1 MSKSSDYWEKRQR
14 ERESKVFKTAKE
26 AEKAL
31 EIELLQA
38 KEEILSK
45 TNNLINTYMSET
57 EMSYAKAVRTLK
69 GKEYRVWQK
78 DIEGYLKD
86 LKKYKKV
93 NPEKYKE
100 IKLELET
107 LATRSRITRLEA
119 LKTQIDNTL
128 NKKSFEDEK
137 EIKKYVSSVYQS
149 SFESIQTDMGITGV
163 NTILPIEEIEKLIQY
178 PWSGENFS
186 ERIWNNRDDLSKT
199 LKSEITQ
206 AFIQGINPKE
216 IIKRVESRMGSS
228 HKNTVRLVRT
238 ELNYAMNQATKRTYE
253 DDEIEEYE
261 FLAEIDDMTSAVC
274 RGLHRQRFK
283 TKDAKVGVNY
293 PPMHPHCRST
303 TTPVIDYESI
313 GKNNTVKDS
322 ENNDIIKENTTKF
335 VEAKTIIE
343 ANKFAKNEIG
353 IQADYKGIDIKCANE
368 WNKGLYDM
376 KNKFPEIIDNIKFV
390 GSAQSRNAL
399 IKKELL
405 EYFKNDFLNKG
416 YSLEYSEQF
425 AKRNTKFLMAGLK
438 ATKREMASSL
448 SIKPEDI
455 HKKPY
460 LAILKKYEGIC
471 MNNKVFNNYDEITSD
486 KIEQVKLKWKPV
498 GCGTVKA
505 TFDHEFG
512 HQIDSFLKV
521 ENEKSIIKLAM
532 SKSNTDMRE
541 SLSGYANTDINE
553 FIAEGWSEYCNN
565 PNPREI
571 ANEIGKTIER
581 LWEKWKS

>member
-14 ERESKVFKTAKE
+14 EREAKVFKTAKE

-57 EMSYAKAVRTLK
+57 DMSYAKAVRILK

-119 LKTQIDNTL
+119 LKTQIDNVL
-128 NKKSFEDEK
+128 NKKTFEDEK

-149 SFESIQTDMGITGV
+149 SFENIQTDIGITGV

-206 AFIQGINPKE
+206 AFIQGVNPKE

-238 ELNYAMNQATKRTYE
+238 ELNYAMNQATKRAYE
-253 DDEIEEYE
+253 DDDIEEYE
-261 FLAEIDDMTSAVC
+261 FLAEIDDRTSAIC
-274 RGLHRQRFK
+274 KELHRQRFK

-313 GKNNTVKDS
+313 SKNNPVK
-322 ENNDIIKENTTKF
+322 ERKNNG
-335 VEAKTIIE
+335 IIE
-343 ANKFAKNEIG
+343 ENRRLLSTEEIVEEAQKFAKELEKNPDLLRYDNGEKYSDYLNRKLG
-353 IQADYKGIDIKCANE
+353 YDALPKVVSKEEFEKLSKGKTVLYRGVADMD
-368 WNKGLYDM
+368 D
-376 KNKFPEIIDNIKFV
+376 
-390 GSAQSRNAL
+390 
-399 IKKELL
+399 
-405 EYFKNDFLNKG
+405 
-416 YSLEYSEQF
+416 
-425 AKRNTKFLMAGLK
+425 LK
-438 ATKREMASSL
+438 ATDMVKQFKYGEFFAGRVLYGNGTYADPSKKEAEYYAFDTGDGNGEIMKMILKDNVKVVSYMDILTEYDKTGIKRE
-448 SIKPEDI
+448 I
-455 HKKPY
+455 
-460 LAILKKYEGIC
+460 ILKKKSEIEEYKNVLGDVANYASIKGYDVIALNGFHDKEHYVILNRG
-471 MNNKVFNNYDEITSD
+471 KVI
-486 KIEQVKLKWKPV
+486 IEK
-498 GCGTVKA
+498 
-505 TFDHEFG
+505 
-512 HQIDSFLKV
+512 
-521 ENEKSIIKLAM
+521 
-532 SKSNTDMRE
+532 
-541 SLSGYANTDINE
+541 
-553 FIAEGWSEYCNN
+553 
-565 PNPREI
+565 
-571 ANEIGKTIER
+571 
-581 LWEKWKS
+581 

>member
-14 ERESKVFKTAKE
+14 EREAKVFKTAKE

-31 EIELLQA
+31 EIELLHA
-38 KEEILSK
+38 KDEILSK
-45 TNNLINTYMSET
+45 INNLINNYMSET
-57 EMSYAKAVRTLK
+57 DVSYAKAVRTLK

-107 LATRSRITRLEA
+107 LATRSRVTRLEA
-119 LKTQIDNTL
+119 LKTQIDNEL

-137 EIKKYVSSVYQS
+137 EIKKYVSGVYQS

-186 ERIWNNRDDLSKT
+186 ERIWANRDDLSKT

-238 ELNYAMNQATKRTYE
+238 ELNYAMNQATKRAYE

-261 FLAEIDDMTSAVC
+261 FLAEIDDLTSTAC
-274 RGLHRQRFK
+274 RELHRQRFK

-313 GKNNTVKDS
+313 GK
-322 ENNDIIKENTTKF
+322 
-335 VEAKTIIE
+335 
-343 ANKFAKNEIG
+343 
-353 IQADYKGIDIKCANE
+353 
-368 WNKGLYDM
+368 
-376 KNKFPEIIDNIKFV
+376 
-390 GSAQSRNAL
+390 
-399 IKKELL
+399 KELSDAEERAIMKYKSPSMYQL
-405 EYFKNDFLNKG
+405 NDKLRSGIELNSEEKEWVKNLDSALKKIPKYEGDLVRTINLQGKNLNDFLWN
-416 YSLEYSEQF
+416 S
-425 AKRNTKFLMAGLK
+425 
-438 ATKREMASSL
+438 
-448 SIKPEDI
+448 
-455 HKKPY
+455 
-460 LAILKKYEGIC
+460 
-471 MNNKVFNNYDEITSD
+471 
-486 KIEQVKLKWKPV
+486 KI
-498 GCGTVKA
+498 G
-505 TFDHEFG
+505 
-512 HQIDSFLKV
+512 
-521 ENEKSIIKLAM
+521 NIIKYKSYVST
-532 SKSNTDMRE
+532 SKGQIYDKDMPIRIYIKKSKKARDISNFGLNEDEVLYERNCKFKILDVYLDE
-541 SLSGYANTDINE
+541 SNKYCLELEEVNE
-553 FIAEGWSEYCNN
+553 
-565 PNPREI
+565 
-571 ANEIGKTIER
+571 
-581 LWEKWKS
+581 

>member
-1 MSKSSDYWEKRQR
+1 MSKSSGYWEKRQR
-14 ERESKVFKTAKE
+14 EREAKVFKTAKE

-45 TNNLINTYMSET
+45 TNNLINNYMSET
-57 EMSYAKAVRTLK
+57 DMSYAKAVRTLK
-69 GKEYRVWQK
+69 GKEYGVWQK

-238 ELNYAMNQATKRTYE
+238 ELNYAMNQATKRAYE
-253 DDEIEEYE
+253 DDDIEEYE
-261 FLAEIDDMTSAVC
+261 FLAEIDDRTSAIC
-274 RGLHRQRFK
+274 KELHRQRFK

-322 ENNDIIKENTTKF
+322 ENNDIIEENRRLLST
-335 VEAKTIIE
+335 EEIIE
-343 ANKFAKNEIG
+343 EAQKFAKELEKNPDLLRYDNGEKYS
-353 IQADYKGIDIKCANE
+353 DY
-368 WNKGLYDM
+368 
-376 KNKFPEIIDNIKFV
+376 
-390 GSAQSRNAL
+390 
-399 IKKELL
+399 
-405 EYFKNDFLNKG
+405 LNKKLR
-416 YSLEYSEQF
+416 YDTLPKVVSKEEF
-425 AKRNTKFLMAGLK
+425 EK
-438 ATKREMASSL
+438 L
-448 SIKPEDI
+448 SK
-455 HKKPY
+455 
-460 LAILKKYEGIC
+460 
-471 MNNKVFNNYDEITSD
+471 
-486 KIEQVKLKWKPV
+486 
-498 GCGTVKA
+498 
-505 TFDHEFG
+505 
-512 HQIDSFLKV
+512 
-521 ENEKSIIKLAM
+521 
-532 SKSNTDMRE
+532 
-541 SLSGYANTDINE
+541 
-553 FIAEGWSEYCNN
+553 
-565 PNPREI
+565 
-571 ANEIGKTIER
+571 GKTILYRGVAEIDGFKAVDMVKQFKYGR
-581 LWEKWKS
+581 FFAGRGAYGHGTYADPNIEEAEYYAYDTADGNGKIMKMILKDNTKVVSYMDILTEYDKTGIKRNILLKKESEIKDYEKVLGDVANYASIKGYDAIALEGFHGKEHYVILNRGKVIIEK

>member
-14 ERESKVFKTAKE
+14 EREAKVFKTAKE

-57 EMSYAKAVRTLK
+57 EMSYAEAVRTLK

-78 DIEGYLKD
+78 DIEGYLND

-119 LKTQIDNTL
+119 LKTQIDNEL

-238 ELNYAMNQATKRTYE
+238 ELNYAMNQATKRAYE
-253 DDEIEEYE
+253 DDEIEEYK
-261 FLAEIDDMTSAVC
+261 FLAEIDDRTSAVC
-274 RGLHRQRFK
+274 KGLHRQRFK

-322 ENNDIIKENTTKF
+322 EENDIIKENRRLLST
-335 VEAKTIIE
+335 EEIIE
-343 ANKFAKNEIG
+343 EAQKFAKELEKNPDLLRRDSGEKYSDYLNRKLGYDALPKVVSKEEFKKLSEGKVVLYRGVAEIDGFKAADMVKQFKYGKFFAGKGWYGNGTYADPNIEEAEYYAFDTGDGNGKIMKMILKDNAKVVSYMDILTEYDKTG
-353 IQADYKGIDIKCANE
+353 IKR
-368 WNKGLYDM
+368 
-376 KNKFPEIIDNIKFV
+376 NI
-390 GSAQSRNAL
+390 L
-399 IKKELL
+399 LKKESEIKDYEKVLGDVAN
-405 EYFKNDFLNKG
+405 YASIKG
-416 YSLEYSEQF
+416 Y
-425 AKRNTKFLMAGLK
+425 
-438 ATKREMASSL
+438 
-448 SIKPEDI
+448 D
-455 HKKPY
+455 
-460 LAILKKYEGIC
+460 AI
-471 MNNKVFNNYDEITSD
+471 
-486 KIEQVKLKWKPV
+486 
-498 GCGTVKA
+498 A
-505 TFDHEFG
+505 
-512 HQIDSFLKV
+512 
-521 ENEKSIIKLAM
+521 
-532 SKSNTDMRE
+532 
-541 SLSGYANTDINE
+541 LSGFHDKDHYVILN
-553 FIAEGWSEYCNN
+553 
-565 PNPREI
+565 R
-571 ANEIGKTIER
+571 GKVIIE
-581 LWEKWKS
+581 K

>member
-14 ERESKVFKTAKE
+14 EREAKVFKTAKE

-69 GKEYRVWQK
+69 RKEYRVWQK
-78 DIEGYLKD
+78 DIEGYLND

-100 IKLELET
+100 IKLKLET

-119 LKTQIDNTL
+119 LKTQIDNEL

-186 ERIWNNRDDLSKT
+186 ERIWNNREDLSKT

-216 IIKRVESRMGSS
+216 IIKKVESRMGSS

-238 ELNYAMNQATKRTYE
+238 ELNYAMNQATKRAYE

-261 FLAEIDDMTSAVC
+261 FLAEIDDRTSAVC

-313 GKNNTVKDS
+313 GKEELTYDEERAIMKYKSPSMYELNDKLRSGTELSLEEKEWVKNLDSALKKMPYYEGTVTRCLKIDRV
-322 ENNDIIKENTTKF
+322 EELNKFLRLHKPKDIIVYPAYTSTSMGELYNPESQIILKINSTK
-335 VEAKTIIE
+335 ARDI
-343 ANKFAKNEIG
+343 
-353 IQADYKGIDIKCANE
+353 KGIGLNE
-368 WNKGLYDM
+368 DETLYER
-376 KNKFPEIIDNIKFV
+376 NCKFKVIEVVYNEEGKFEI
-390 GSAQSRNAL
+390 
-399 IKKELL
+399 EL
-405 EYFKNDFLNKG
+405 EELN
-416 YSLEYSEQF
+416 E
-425 AKRNTKFLMAGLK
+425 
-438 ATKREMASSL
+438 
-448 SIKPEDI
+448 
-455 HKKPY
+455 
-460 LAILKKYEGIC
+460 
-471 MNNKVFNNYDEITSD
+471 
-486 KIEQVKLKWKPV
+486 
-498 GCGTVKA
+498 
-505 TFDHEFG
+505 
-512 HQIDSFLKV
+512 
-521 ENEKSIIKLAM
+521 
-532 SKSNTDMRE
+532 
-541 SLSGYANTDINE
+541 
-553 FIAEGWSEYCNN
+553 
-565 PNPREI
+565 
-571 ANEIGKTIER
+571 
-581 LWEKWKS
+581 

>member
-14 ERESKVFKTAKE
+14 EREAKVFKTSKE

-100 IKLELET
+100 VKLELET
-107 LATRSRITRLEA
+107 LATRSRVTRLEA
-119 LKTQIDNTL
+119 LKTQIDNEL

-149 SFESIQTDMGITGV
+149 SFESIQTDIGITGV
-163 NTILPIEEIEKLIQY
+163 NTILPIEKIEKLIQY

-238 ELNYAMNQATKRTYE
+238 ELNYAMNQATKRAYE
-253 DDEIEEYE
+253 DDDIEEYE
-261 FLAEIDDMTSAVC
+261 FLAEIDDRTSAIC
-274 RGLHRQRFK
+274 KELHRQRFK

-313 GKNNTVKDS
+313 GKNNPVKER
-322 ENNDIIKENTTKF
+322 ENNDIIEENRRLLST
-335 VEAKTIIE
+335 EEIIE
-343 ANKFAKNEIG
+343 EAQKFAKEL
-353 IQADYKGIDIKCANE
+353 E
-368 WNKGLYDM
+368 
-376 KNKFPEIIDNIKFV
+376 KNP
-390 GSAQSRNAL
+390 
-399 IKKELL
+399 ELL
-405 EYFKNDFLNKG
+405 RYDNGEEYSNYLNKKLG
-416 YSLEYSEQF
+416 YDALPKVVSKEEFEKLSKGKVVLYRGV
-425 AKRNTKFLMAGLK
+425 ADMGDLK
-438 ATKREMASSL
+438 ATDMVKQFKYGKFFAGSGAYGNGSYADPEKREAEYYAYDTADGNGKIMKMILKDNAKVVSYMDIL
-448 SIKPEDI
+448 TEYDKTGIKREI
-455 HKKPY
+455 
-460 LAILKKYEGIC
+460 ILKKKREVEEYKNILGDVANYASIKGYDAIALNGFHGKEHYVILNRG
-471 MNNKVFNNYDEITSD
+471 KVI
-486 KIEQVKLKWKPV
+486 IEK
-498 GCGTVKA
+498 
-505 TFDHEFG
+505 
-512 HQIDSFLKV
+512 
-521 ENEKSIIKLAM
+521 
-532 SKSNTDMRE
+532 
-541 SLSGYANTDINE
+541 
-553 FIAEGWSEYCNN
+553 
-565 PNPREI
+565 
-571 ANEIGKTIER
+571 
-581 LWEKWKS
+581 

>member
-14 ERESKVFKTAKE
+14 EREGKVFKTAKE

-57 EMSYAKAVRTLK
+57 DMSYAKAVRTLK

-107 LATRSRITRLEA
+107 LATRSRVTRLEA
-119 LKTQIDNTL
+119 LKTQIDNEL

-238 ELNYAMNQATKRTYE
+238 ELNYAMNQATKRAYE
-253 DDEIEEYE
+253 DDDIEEYE
-261 FLAEIDDMTSAVC
+261 FLAEIDDITSAIC
-274 RGLHRQRFK
+274 RELHRQRFK

-313 GKNNTVKDS
+313 GKNNPVK
-322 ENNDIIKENTTKF
+322 ERKNNG
-335 VEAKTIIE
+335 IIE
-343 ANKFAKNEIG
+343 ENRRLLSTEEIIEKAHKFAKEL
-353 IQADYKGIDIKCANE
+353 E
-368 WNKGLYDM
+368 
-376 KNKFPEIIDNIKFV
+376 KNP
-390 GSAQSRNAL
+390 
-399 IKKELL
+399 ELL
-405 EYFKNDFLNKG
+405 RYDNGEEYSNYLNKKLG
-416 YSLEYSEQF
+416 YDALPKVVSKEEFEKLSKGKIVLYRGV
-425 AKRNTKFLMAGLK
+425 ADMGDLK
-438 ATKREMASSL
+438 ATDMVKQFKYGKFFAGSGAYGNGSYADPEKREAEYYAYDTADGNGKIMKMILKDNAKVASYM
-448 SIKPEDI
+448 DI
-455 HKKPY
+455 LTEYDKTGIRREI
-460 LAILKKYEGIC
+460 ILKKKSEIEEYKRVLGDVANYASIKGYDAIALNGFHGKEHYVILNRG
-471 MNNKVFNNYDEITSD
+471 KVI
-486 KIEQVKLKWKPV
+486 IEK
-498 GCGTVKA
+498 
-505 TFDHEFG
+505 
-512 HQIDSFLKV
+512 
-521 ENEKSIIKLAM
+521 
-532 SKSNTDMRE
+532 
-541 SLSGYANTDINE
+541 
-553 FIAEGWSEYCNN
+553 
-565 PNPREI
+565 
-571 ANEIGKTIER
+571 
-581 LWEKWKS
+581 